1 MTDTTQADDISAYSF
16 FMFDASP
23 THLCHVTPMRMCNF
37 DYAVSQISL
46 TINNKNNNN
55 FTSLSVKTK
64 LIYSTFAVYKYR
76 SHSYCPYVWSICKNI
91 FIMDIEE
98 ANCVLI
104 YLWFK
109 IELLCYDTQLP
120 VSLKCFLPYKMCF
133 IVLLLHAGSEGLT
146 MCRRRIEGG
155 KKILLSCGTNT

>member
-55 FTSLSVKTK
+55 FTSLSVKQSLYTARLLYISIAVIVTALMFEVYAK
-64 LIYSTFAVYKYR
+64 IYS
-76 SHSYCPYVWSICKNI
+76 
-91 FIMDIEE
+91 
-98 ANCVLI
+98 
-104 YLWFK
+104 
-109 IELLCYDTQLP
+109 
-120 VSLKCFLPYKMCF
+120 
-133 IVLLLHAGSEGLT
+133 
-146 MCRRRIEGG
+146 
-155 KKILLSCGTNT
+155 